1 MLVTNEINLYFF
13 IEYVINNM
21 LIRIFGGIS
30 MSKLKLVVMN
40 NISELGM
47 MVDKH
52 LRDIN
57 KTEKSYIVKMK
68 SDRFSNGEGKVS
80 IERNVN
86 GDDLYI
92 ISDVGNYGISYMM
105 HGREHFM
112 SPDEHFEDIKRVIA
126 ATSGHASKINVVM
139 PLLYQSRQ
147 HKRRGNESLDCAISL
162 QELERIGVDNIIT
175 FDAHDPSICNAIPR
189 LPFENFYPTHTI
201 LEELIQKEDVKDLLV
216 ISPDMGAM
224 ERARYYADMLSCD
237 VGVFYKRRDLSKVVN
252 GKNPIVEH
260 MYMGA
265 DVNNKDV
272 LVVDDMIAS
281 GGSMIEV
288 CEHLREKGARNI
300 YLIATFA
307 LFTEGIEKFVDAYD
321 KGLFNKLY
329 STNLSYVPDE
339 IKNNNWYVDVDC
351 SRYLAIIIDTI
362 NKKGDIESLWNGKKQ
377 ILKKI
382 RKKLG

>member
-1 MLVTNEINLYFF
+1 M
-13 IEYVINNM
+13 
-21 LIRIFGGIS
+21 G
-30 MSKLKLVVMN
+30 KLKVVVLN
-40 NISELGM
+40 NILEFGNK
-47 MVDKH
+47 VNDH
-52 LRDIN
+52 LKVMN
-57 KTEKSYIVKMK
+57 KTEKDYLVKMK

-80 IERNVN
+80 IQECVN

-92 ISDVGNYGISYMM
+92 LSDVGNYGLSYMM

-126 ATSGHASKINVVM
+126 AASGHASKINVIM

-162 QELERIGVDNIIT
+162 QELEHIGVDNIIT

-189 LPFENFYPTHTI
+189 LPFENFYPTHMI
-201 LEELIQKEDVKDLLV
+201 LEELIENEDIKDLLV

-224 ERARYYADMLSCD
+224 ERARYYADMLGCD

-265 DVNNKDV
+265 DVANKDII
-272 LVVDDMIAS
+272 VVDDMIAS
-281 GGSMIEV
+281 GGSMIKV
-288 CEHLREKGARNI
+288 CELLKEKRARNI
-300 YLIATFA
+300 YLVATFA
-307 LFTEGIEKFVDAYD
+307 LFTEGCEKFVEAYE
-321 KGLFNKLY
+321 KGLYNKLY
-329 STNLSYVPDE
+329 STNLSYVPED
-339 IKNNNWYVDVDC
+339 IKKNTWYVDVDC
-351 SRYLAIIIDTI
+351 SKYMALIINTF
-362 NKKGDIESLWNGKKQ
+362 NKKDDIEPLWNGKKK
-377 ILKKI
+377 IIDKI

>member
-1 MLVTNEINLYFF
+1 
-13 IEYVINNM
+13 
-21 LIRIFGGIS
+21 

-112 SPDEHFEDIKRVIA
+112 SPDEHFQDIKRVID

-252 GKNPIVEH
+252 GRNPIVEH

-265 DVNNKDV
+265 DVKNKDV

-307 LFTEGIEKFVDAYD
+307 LFTEGIEKFVDAYN

-377 ILKKI
+377 IIDKI

>member
-1 MLVTNEINLYFF
+1 
-13 IEYVINNM
+13 
-21 LIRIFGGIS
+21 

-265 DVNNKDV
+265 GVNNKDV

-288 CEHLREKGARNI
+288 CEHLREKDARNI

>member
-1 MLVTNEINLYFF
+1 
-13 IEYVINNM
+13 
-21 LIRIFGGIS
+21 

-40 NISELGM
+40 NVCDLGNK
-47 MVDKH
+47 VNKH
-52 LRDIN
+52 LKELN
-57 KTEKSYIVKMK
+57 KNNVDYKVKMV

-80 IERNVN
+80 IKESVN
-86 GDDLYI
+86 GTDLYI

-126 ATSGHASKINVVM
+126 ATSGHASKINVIM
-139 PLLYQSRQ
+139 PLLYEARQ
-147 HKRRGNESLDCAISL
+147 HKRRGNESLDCAIAL

-189 LPFENFYPTHTI
+189 LPFENFYPTHAI
-201 LEELIQKEDVKDLLV
+201 LEELIENEDINDLLV

-224 ERARYYADMLSCD
+224 ERARYYADMLGCD

-265 DVNNKDV
+265 DVNGKDV
-272 LVVDDMIAS
+272 IVVDDMIAS

-288 CEHLREKGARNI
+288 AEHLRNKGARNI
-300 YLIATFA
+300 YLIATFS
-307 LFTEGIEKFVDAYD
+307 LFTEGTEKFVQAHED
-321 KGLFNKLY
+321 GLFNKLY

-339 IKNNNWYVDVDC
+339 IKNNAWYVDVDC
-351 SRYLAIIIDTI
+351 SKYLALIIDTF
-362 NKKGDIESLWNGKKQ
+362 NKKGDIETLWNGKK
-377 ILKKI
+377 KI
-382 RKKLG
+382 INKIKKKLGK